1 MSRIAYVNGR
11 YLPKRAAMVNVEDR
25 GLQFGDAVYEVV
37 TVQDGR
43 FVDED
48 LHLDRL
54 ERSLR
59 EIRIPMPMARE
70 ALRRVLAEVVRRN
83 RIRHG
88 LCYLQVTRGVA
99 PRDHVFPKKPVPP
112 GLMVTAKP
120 LPGYPEDVE
129 AWAATAILY
138 PDLRWDRRDIKST
151 NLLPNVLAKQ
161 AAREAGAVE
170 AILYDAATGLV
181 TEGAS
186 TSFWIVDAAGVLRTR
201 HLSHA
206 ILPGCTRAALMEEL
220 RAAGIPWQEE
230 PFSVEETKRAQEAFI
245 TSATSYVR
253 PIVAIDGAPVG
264 MGKVGPVTR
273 RLFDLFAR
281 HVKGDVRNAA

>member
-1 MSRIAYVNGR
+1 
-11 YLPKRAAMVNVEDR
+11 
-25 GLQFGDAVYEVV
+25 VYEVV

-59 EIRIPMPMARE
+59 EIRMPMPMPRE
-70 ALRRVLAEVVRRN
+70 ALRQVLAEVVRRN
-83 RIRHG
+83 RVRHG
-88 LCYLQVTRGVA
+88 LCYMQVTRGVA
-99 PRDHVFPKKPVPP
+99 PRDHPFPKTPLRP
-112 GLMVTAKP
+112 GLMVTAKS
-120 LPGYPEDVE
+120 LAGYPADVD
-129 AWAATAILY
+129 AWAAKAILH
-138 PDLRWDRRDIKST
+138 PDLRWERRDIKST

-186 TSFWIVDAAGVLRTR
+186 TSFWIVDEQGALRTR
-201 HLSHA
+201 HLSNA
-206 ILPGCTRAALMEEL
+206 ILPGCTRAALMQEL
-220 RAAGIPWQEE
+220 RDAGIPWREE
-230 PFSVEETKRAQEAFI
+230 PFTVEETRRAREAFI

-253 PIVAIDGAPVG
+253 PIVALDGRPIG
-264 MGKVGPVTR
+264 DGRVGPVTR
-273 RLFDLFAR
+273 QLFEIFGR
-281 HVKGDVRNAA
+281 HVKGERRNAA